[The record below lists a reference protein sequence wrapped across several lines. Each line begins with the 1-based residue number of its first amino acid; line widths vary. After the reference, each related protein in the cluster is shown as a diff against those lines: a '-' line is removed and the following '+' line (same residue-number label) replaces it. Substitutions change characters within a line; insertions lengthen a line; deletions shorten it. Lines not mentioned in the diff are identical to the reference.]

1 MEQAIADLNT
11 VVADLKAAA
20 DRAKPSVPPAD
31 FTPQVQ
37 AVTATVKGVVDQ
49 LNAAFPAA

>member
-1 MEQAIADLNT
+1 MEQAIADLNA

-20 DRAKPSVPPAD
+20 DRAKPSPPATD
-31 FTPQVQ
+31 FTPAIQ
-37 AVTATVKGVVDQ
+37 TANASIKAVVDQ